1 MTNFDPQEQSPA
13 ATPSALAIEAN
24 FDPITKAAFKYRR
37 KHVYPYLERK
47 GMKVTI
53 LYGRAAVRS
62 RVAAEALRQNV
73 TYLIGVGHGEEQFF
87 CGYRNQQIF
96 HLGQYAAEEVR
107 GKIIHLLSC
116 SNANDLGEDFQAQGC
131 RAFFGY
137 KGQFAIPF
145 NDLAE
150 LNEVAEEFFGSD
162 AEIDRALA
170 DGTPIE
176 EVQDR
181 VRRKFDE
188 QIARL
193 DQRGQR
199 ESSAALESNR
209 NLLIGLF

>member
-1 MTNFDPQEQSPA
+1 MTKSDSPA
-13 ATPSALAIEAN
+13 QAPASTHSLLAIEAN

-37 KHVYPYLERK
+37 KHVYPYLEGK
-47 GMKVTI
+47 GVTVTI
-53 LYGRAAVRS
+53 LSGRAAVRR

-73 TYLIGVGHGEEQFF
+73 TYLTGVGHGEEQFF
-87 CGYRNQQIF
+87 CGYKNQQVF

-107 GKIIHLLSC
+107 DKIIHLLSC
-116 SNANDLGEDFQAQGC
+116 SNANDLGEDFRAQGC

-145 NDLAE
+145 NDVAE
-150 LNEVAEEFFGSD
+150 LNDVAEEFFGSD

-170 DGTPIE
+170 DGIPIE

-188 QIARL
+188 HIARL